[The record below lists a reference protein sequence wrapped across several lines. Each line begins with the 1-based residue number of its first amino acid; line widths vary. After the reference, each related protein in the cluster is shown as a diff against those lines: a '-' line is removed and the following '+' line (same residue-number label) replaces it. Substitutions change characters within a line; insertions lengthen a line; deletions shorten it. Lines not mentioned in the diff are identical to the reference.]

1 MAVAVLPAA
10 GASRRM
16 GRPKLLL
23 PYLDGTI
30 AGALVA
36 SLRAAGVETIAL
48 VTAPG
53 DTALQDWA
61 HAAGLL
67 VAVNPEPE
75 RGMLS
80 TIQEGIAA
88 LGGAAALEARGEALA
103 VAPADLPAVRPETI
117 AEVLRRRAAAG
128 APLALPVWQGRHGH
142 PLVVAPERIPEIES
156 LDSADPHGL
165 RQLRDR
171 YASTTLW
178 IEVDDPGVA
187 QDVDTPEDYRTLV
200 QSMLTLEP
208 TRRGAMA
215 LDVQH
220 DEKGHRFF
228 AVIDGQEAEVTYRP
242 VGKRTYDFQH
252 TFVPP
257 ELRGR
262 HVAEEVVRHALDE
275 TLGKGFLFIPTCPF
289 VEKFVEKHPEYR
301 KGLAGS

>member
-1 MAVAVLPAA
+1 MSVALLPAA

-23 PYLDGTI
+23 PYREGTI

-53 DTALQDWA
+53 DRALQDWA
-61 HAAGLL
+61 HEAGLL
-67 VAVNPEPE
+67 VAVNPDPD

-88 LGGAAALEARGEALA
+88 LGGAAALVARGEALA
-103 VAPADLPAVRPETI
+103 VSPADFPAIRPETI
-117 AEVLRRRAAAG
+117 AEVIRRRAAAR

-142 PLVVAPERIPEIES
+142 PLVIAPELIPEIGGLAS
-156 LDSADPHGL
+156 TAGL

-171 YASTTLW
+171 HAAATLW
-178 IEVDDPGVA
+178 IEVDDPGVV
-187 QDVDTPEDYRTLV
+187 QDVDTPEDYRALV
-200 QSMLTLEP
+200 QSMLTPET
-208 TRRGAMA
+208 TRRSAMSF
-215 LDVQH
+215 DVRH
-220 DEKGHRFF
+220 DEKEHKFF
-228 AVIDGQEAEVTYRP
+228 AVIDGHEAHVTYRP
-242 VGKRTYDFQH
+242 AGDHIYDFEH

-262 HVAEEVVRHALDE
+262 HVAGELVRQALDE
-275 TLGKGFLFIPTCPF
+275 TLRRGFLFTPTCPF
-289 VEKFVEKHPEYR
+289 VQSFVEKHPEYR
-301 KGLAGS
+301 KGVAGR